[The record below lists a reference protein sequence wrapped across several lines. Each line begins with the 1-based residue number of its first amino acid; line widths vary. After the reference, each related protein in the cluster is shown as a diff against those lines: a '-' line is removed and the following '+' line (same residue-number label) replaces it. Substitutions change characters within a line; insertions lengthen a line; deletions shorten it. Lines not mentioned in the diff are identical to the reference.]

1 VDESG
6 DANGDASA
14 DPRHADTLSEPV
26 EVHHRPSWAPLTIAA
41 FLALVVCTNI
51 ANVVWAD
58 WVDDHPARL
67 LALSSRLRYLVFT
80 AAGDEDSDGIDAL
93 PYGVIGG
100 LRIAAAFIVCHLAGR
115 AYRDDL
121 LRIFTRYLG
130 LTPEALDAYHRVL
143 DKAEIVIIPWFA
155 GSNIIAALTGVRKTP
170 PARLV
175 TLLAIGI
182 AARLALF
189 WWLATGP
196 FEDEVKRLLKWVDR
210 YTVPIIIGSIALVIL
225 VNVRN
230 FRRGAGA

>member
-1 VDESG
+1 VDASG
-6 DANGDASA
+6 DTNGHAGA
-14 DPRHADTLSEPV
+14 DPALADTGADPV
-26 EVHHRPSWAPLTIAA
+26 DVHHRPSWAPLTIAA

-58 WVDDHPARL
+58 WVDEHPARL

-80 AAGDEDSDGIDAL
+80 AAGGIDAL

-121 LRIFTRYLG
+121 LRVFTRYLG

-155 GSNIIAALTGVRKTP
+155 GSNIIAALTGVRKTA

-175 TLLAIGI
+175 TLLAVGI

-196 FEDEVKRLLKWVDR
+196 FEDEVKRVLKWVDR
-210 YTVPIIIGSIALVIL
+210 YTIPIIIGSFALVIL

-230 FRRGAGA
+230 FRRGAGT

>member
-1 VDESG
+1 VDTSG
-6 DANGDASA
+6 DANGDTAAA
-14 DPRHADTLSEPV
+14 DPALAATVVEPV
-26 EVHHRPSWAPLTIAA
+26 EVHHRPSWAPLTIVA
-41 FLALVVCTNI
+41 FISLVVCTNI

-58 WVDDHPARL
+58 WVDEHPAAL
-67 LALSSRLRYLVFT
+67 LTLSARLRYLVFT
-80 AAGDEDSDGIDAL
+80 AAGGIDAL

-100 LRIAAAFIVCHLAGR
+100 LRIAAAFLVCHLAGR

-130 LTPEALDAYHRVL
+130 LTPEALDAYHRGL
-143 DKAEIVIIPWFA
+143 DKAEIIIIPWFA

-170 PARLV
+170 PVRLL

-196 FEDEVKRLLKWVDR
+196 FEDEVKRVLKWVDR
-210 YTVPIIIGSIALVIL
+210 YTIPIIIGSIALVIL

-230 FRRGAGA
+230 FRRGAGT

>member
-1 VDESG
+1 VNTSG
-6 DANGDASA
+6 DANSA
-14 DPRHADTLSEPV
+14 AGESGLAETLSEPV

-58 WVDDHPARL
+58 WVDEHPARL

-80 AAGDEDSDGIDAL
+80 AAGGIDAL

-100 LRIAAAFIVCHLAGR
+100 LRIAAAFMVCHLAGR

-130 LTPEALDAYHRVL
+130 LTPEVLDAYHRGL
-143 DKAEIVIIPWFA
+143 DKAEFIIIPWFA
-155 GSNIIAALTGVRKTP
+155 GSNIIAALTGIRKTP
-170 PARLV
+170 PARLL
-175 TLLAIGI
+175 TLLAVGI
-182 AARLALF
+182 TARLALF

-196 FEDEVKRLLKWVDR
+196 FEDEVKRVLKWVDR
-210 YTVPIIIGSIALVIL
+210 YTIPIIIGSLALVIL

-230 FRRGAGA
+230 FRRGAGT

>member
-1 VDESG
+1 MTSDG
-6 DANGDASA
+6 DANGDARNEAAVVSA
-14 DPRHADTLSEPV
+14 IAEPTAT
-26 EVHHRPSWAPLTIAA
+26 HHRPPWAPLTIVA
-41 FLALVVCTNI
+41 FLGLVACTNV

-58 WVDDHPARL
+58 WVDAHPAGL

-80 AAGDEDSDGIDAL
+80 AAGGIDGL
-93 PYGVIGG
+93 PYTVVGG
-100 LRIAAAFIVCHLAGR
+100 LRIAAAFLVCHLAGR

-130 LTPEALDAYHRVL
+130 VTPEALDAYHRVL

-155 GSNIIAALTGVRKTP
+155 GSNLIAALTGVRRTA
-170 PARLV
+170 PARLL
-175 TLLAIGI
+175 TLLALGI

-196 FEDEVKRLLKWVDR
+196 FEDEVKRVLTWVDR
-210 YTVPIIIGSIALVIL
+210 YTVPIIIASVALVVL

-230 FRRGAGA
+230 FRRGGGT